1 MEPIVFEKY
10 YAKFKS
16 NKLKFPSPA
25 KGPSINEFDFFDDEN
40 EEAMLMDRK
49 MKSKDFMSKY
59 RKFLPKND
67 LTCLEFL
74 FECGP
79 LKRNLMSFYVNDER
93 GKYQKVF
100 ISITPKPSVQLDET
114 LFLAEFYHFFKI
126 AKDLQ
131 LGMDFSSF
139 FFDLLLNDLNHL
151 ALSHKLKDML
161 SRFSQLDCVLW
172 MFTLSRFIIDSGSS
186 TTIDIENF
194 QSIMTHNRDFIRFR
208 YGLEN
213 HPLVENNY
221 WELKEDE
228 FFPREAGIR
237 ITEKSIDCIFP
248 DWGLVIHKKSDIGKN
263 RAYTLY
269 APEDLLNEAMIYND
283 GAELIQVNRLM
294 KILKNISLEKLQAT
308 RCGIMLYGEP
318 GTGKTLLSKMICA
331 NLGFHMMEVNSSA
344 IESKYVGE
352 TPKAIQRLFK
362 AYENESKN
370 KKVCLV
376 FQEIDSLMGKRVEIE
391 RSSDHFM
398 NQAQTSLLQNLDDF
412 KGLLIGTTNQ
422 FKEGTTDSAF
432 FRRFL
437 FKLEVNRPSFLT
449 RQQLW
454 KSKLPD
460 HLQKNDHLIH
470 QLSEFDLTG
479 ANIQNIVLKADLISS
494 FAEESFLSELLLEL
508 ANEEANSDGKM
519 RKSQE
524 IGFQRLAS

>member
-1 MEPIVFEKY
+1 
-10 YAKFKS
+10 
-16 NKLKFPSPA
+16 
-25 KGPSINEFDFFDDEN
+25 
-40 EEAMLMDRK
+40 
-49 MKSKDFMSKY
+49 
-59 RKFLPKND
+59 
-67 LTCLEFL
+67 
-74 FECGP
+74 
-79 LKRNLMSFYVNDER
+79 
-93 GKYQKVF
+93 
-100 ISITPKPSVQLDET
+100 
-114 LFLAEFYHFFKI
+114 
-126 AKDLQ
+126 
-131 LGMDFSSF
+131 
-139 FFDLLLNDLNHL
+139 
-151 ALSHKLKDML
+151 
-161 SRFSQLDCVLW
+161 
-172 MFTLSRFIIDSGSS
+172 
-186 TTIDIENF
+186 
-194 QSIMTHNRDFIRFR
+194 
-208 YGLEN
+208 
-213 HPLVENNY
+213 
-221 WELKEDE
+221 
-228 FFPREAGIR
+228 
-237 ITEKSIDCIFP
+237 
-248 DWGLVIHKKSDIGKN
+248 VIHKKSDIGKN

-308 RCGIMLYGEP
+308 RCGIILYGEP
-318 GTGKTLLSKMICA
+318 GTGKSLLSKMICA

-376 FQEIDSLMGKRVEIE
+376 FQEIDSLMSKRVEIE

-479 ANIQNIVLKADLISS
+479 ANIQNVVLKADLISS
-494 FAEESFLSELLLEL
+494 FADETFLSELLLEL

-524 IGFQRLAS
+524 IGFQRFAS